1 MKLFVINLKKSK
13 DRFQNI
19 SKNLKSLN
27 IPFERFDAIYGQE
40 LFEDEIKE
48 NTTFIGRNFLCNRGI
63 IGCAMSHIELW
74 KSFKKSD
81 NDFILIS
88 EDDIEYKKGFS
99 KIFKD
104 VDKIYKKVNFD
115 ILSLNCSILLK
126 EQIGESISVDDY
138 EITKPLFP
146 LTTASYIVSKKG
158 VKKLLK
164 KFKKI
169 NYHIDNQIAWNTLYS
184 DIEYYNIKSP
194 ILLKVSR
201 AFESNIIVKNG
212 GILNSLLI
220 NIGFVDLNWFIS
232 NTAFTLCLDNSIS
245 VYACILFT
253 CMVILL
259 IYKKYEIFLLLL
271 VEFILVIY

>member
-27 IPFERFDAIYGQE
+27 IPFERFDAVYGQE
-40 LFEDEIKE
+40 LFDEEIKE

-81 NDFILIS
+81 DDFVLIS
-88 EDDIEYKKGFS
+88 EDDIEYKKDFP

-104 VDKIYKKVNFD
+104 VDKIYNKVKFD
-115 ILSLNCSILLK
+115 ILSLNCSILIK
-126 EQIGESISVDDY
+126 EQLGEPIFVDNY
-138 EITKPLFP
+138 KITKPLFP

-164 KFKKI
+164 IFKKVH
-169 NYHIDNQIAWNTLYS
+169 YHIDNDIAWNTLYS
-184 DIEYYNIKSP
+184 NIDYYNIKSP
-194 ILLKVSR
+194 LLLKVSR
-201 AFESNIIVKNG
+201 AFESNIIVKNR
-212 GILNSLLI
+212 GILNSILTK
-220 NIGFVDLNWFIS
+220 IGLTDFNWFIS
-232 NTAFTLCLDNSIS
+232 NTSFTLFLDNSIS
-245 VYACILFT
+245 VYACILFIT
-253 CMVILL
+253 MIILL